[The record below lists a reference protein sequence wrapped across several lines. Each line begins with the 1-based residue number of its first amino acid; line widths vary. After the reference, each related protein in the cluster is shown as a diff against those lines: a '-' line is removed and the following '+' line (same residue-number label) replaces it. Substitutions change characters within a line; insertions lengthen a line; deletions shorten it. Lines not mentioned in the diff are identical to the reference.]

1 MLLLM
6 MMKKIISRTYCHL
19 LWSTSSAS
27 WPVRELASLRVGSPR
42 VGVSASCPCFIRTPP
57 LRRDG
62 RTRCC
67 LTRRLLCV
75 VGRGGHVGVMFAIV
89 WWRHCSR
96 VSASMYRTSRQ
107 PVSIRYVT
115 RRSTASQRRMQ
126 SCLETVRSN
135 RTPLSPTNFVAP
147 YSQNIWQDTHRRA
160 SLQVEKKQVRDGAPA
175 PHLHPIGPPDLSVR
189 HHCQLCGH
197 RLWCHQSPCSCKA
210 RFSSCW
216 LFIPAAV
223 SHRNLCKWIPAN

>member
-1 MLLLM
+1 MEISYSSWPWHRSDATALAGFANM
-6 MMKKIISRTYCHL
+6 MMMMMIFFGRRHPRVDQ
-19 LWSTSSAS
+19 SAS
-27 WPVRELASLRVGSPR
+27 SLVCELAVRELAYPR
-42 VGVSASCPCFIRTPP
+42 VVHVSYGLLHCAETDTLLPQTTSI
-57 LRRDG
+57 
-62 RTRCC
+62 
-67 LTRRLLCV
+67 LCV

-115 RRSTASQRRMQ
+115 RPSTANQRRMQ

-147 YSQNIWQDTHRRA
+147 YSQNIWQDTHRTA
-160 SLQVEKKQVRDGAPA
+160 SLKVEKKEVRDGAPA

-197 RLWCHQSPCSCKA
+197 RL
-210 RFSSCW
+210 
-216 LFIPAAV
+216 
-223 SHRNLCKWIPAN
+223 